1 MTLRFG
7 LVGAGAIARSY
18 VDVFAGVDGA
28 AIVAVADPDARAA
41 DALAEAVRGT
51 SFPSQRSMLEDAALD
66 AVLVC
71 APPNVHHQLVL
82 AAIEEGCHVL
92 CEKPLALTGAAAREM
107 LVAADQA
114 GVLFA
119 MATKFRFVDD
129 VIRARQVVESGILG
143 DLIQIENVF
152 ASRVDMSRRWN
163 SDPGVGGG
171 GVLIDNGTHS
181 VDIARYFL
189 GPIVE
194 VLAVEG
200 RRVQQLPVEDT
211 VRVQVRTADGL
222 LGSIDLSWS
231 YDSVNETYL
240 EVYGS
245 YGTVKVG
252 WQESCY
258 RQASSSE
265 WVPFGRGYD
274 KISCM
279 RNQVE
284 TFCRVLRGEGTP
296 AVTPDDMLASVLVI
310 EAAYA
315 SLETGEWTPVA
326 STLAAPGASGEQ
338 VA

>member
-1 MTLRFG
+1 VTVRFG

-18 VDVFAGVDGA
+18 VEVFDGIDDA
-28 AIVAVADPDARAA
+28 AIVAVADVEPLAARI
-41 DALAEAVRGT
+41 LAEAVGGT
-51 SFPSQRSMLEDAALD
+51 AHPSHRALLDDAAVD

-71 APPNVHHQLVL
+71 APPDVHHEIVMDAL
-82 AAIEEGCHVL
+82 AERCHVL
-92 CEKPLALTGAAAREM
+92 CEKPLALTGTSAKEM
-107 LVAADQA
+107 IVAADAA
-114 GVLFA
+114 GMQFA

-152 ASRVDMSRRWN
+152 ASRVDMSARWN
-163 SDPGVGGG
+163 SVPAISGG

-194 VLAVEG
+194 VFAIEG
-200 RRVQQLPVEDT
+200 KRVQGLPVEDT
-211 VRVQVRTADGL
+211 VHVQVRTADGL
-222 LGSIDLSWS
+222 LGTIDLSWS
-231 YDSVNETYL
+231 YDKVNDSYL
-240 EVYGS
+240 AIYGS

-258 RQASSSE
+258 RQASGTD
-265 WVPFGRGYD
+265 WVPFGRGYH
-274 KISCM
+274 KIECM
-279 RNQVE
+279 RSQVDS
-284 TFCRVLRGEGTP
+284 FCRAVRGESALPIT
-296 AVTPDDMLASVLVI
+296 ADDMLASVLVI

-315 SLETGEWTPVA
+315 SLQSGEWTQVA
-326 STLAAPGASGEQ
+326 STLAPGASGEQ

>member
-18 VDVFAGVDGA
+18 VEVFEGLADA
-28 AIVAVADPDARAA
+28 AIVAVADPRARAA

-51 SFPSQRSMLEDAALD
+51 SYPSQRALLEDAAVD

-71 APPNVHHQLVL
+71 APPRVHHELVL
-82 AAIEEGCHVL
+82 QAIEEGCHVL
-92 CEKPLALTGAAAREM
+92 CEKPLALTGAAAKEM
-107 LVAADQA
+107 LVAADAA
-114 GVLFA
+114 GVQFT

-163 SDPGVGGG
+163 SDPAIGGG

-200 RRVQQLPVEDT
+200 RRVQQLAVEDT

-231 YDSVNETYL
+231 FDSVNETYL

-258 RQASSSE
+258 RQASSTE

-274 KISCM
+274 KIECM
-279 RNQVE
+279 RSQVDS
-284 TFCRVLRGEGTP
+284 FARALRGEGGLAIT
-296 AVTPDDMLASVLVI
+296 ADDMLASVLVI

-326 STLAAPGASGEQ
+326 SSLAAPGASDEQ

>member
-7 LVGAGAIARSY
+7 LVGAGAIARAY
-18 VDVFAGVDGA
+18 VDVFAGVDDA
-28 AIVAVADPDARAA
+28 DIVAVADVRPRAARAV
-41 DALAEAVRGT
+41 AEAARAT
-51 SFPSQRSMLEDAALD
+51 AYPSHRALLEEAAVD

-71 APPNVHHQLVL
+71 TPPHTHREIVL
-82 AAIEEGCHVL
+82 HAFEERCHVL
-92 CEKPLALTGAAAREM
+92 CEKPLAMTGAAAKEM
-107 LVAADQA
+107 LVAADAA
-114 GVLFA
+114 GVAFT

-129 VIRARQVVESGILG
+129 VIRARRVVESGILG

-163 SDPGVGGG
+163 SDPVASGG

-189 GPIVE
+189 GPVVQ
-194 VLAVEG
+194 VLAIEG
-200 RRVQQLPVEDT
+200 KRVQGLAVEDT
-211 VRVQVRTADGL
+211 VHLQVRTADDL

-231 YDSVNETYL
+231 YDTVNDSYL
-240 EVYGS
+240 EIYGS

-258 RQASSSE
+258 RQASGND

-274 KISCM
+274 KIECM
-279 RNQVE
+279 RSQVE
-284 TFCRVLRGEGTP
+284 SFCR
-296 AVTPDDMLASVLVI
+296 AVRREAPLAITPDDMLASVLVI
-310 EAAYA
+310 EAAYESLA
-315 SLETGEWTPVA
+315 SGEWTAVP
-326 STLAAPGASGEQ
+326 STLATPDASDEQ